1 MAERA
6 YIVEAVR
13 TAGGKRDGRLS
24 LWHPADLGAKVLD
37 ELVTRLDMDPALVDD
52 VVFGCVDQVGA
63 QSGNVARNAIL
74 SSSFPESVP
83 GTSVDRQCGSSQQA
97 IHFAIQAVM
106 SGTQDIVIGG
116 GVEVMSMVPIGAAVK
131 DGYDAGHGLP
141 FDSEGMK
148 ERYPGV
154 FFSQFTGAELVADKW
169 NLSREDLDKFALES
183 HQKAAHATE
192 SKYFDREILPVE
204 GRNAEGMNDLV
215 MADEGIRF
223 DASLDKLA
231 GLNPVTE
238 GGVITAGNAS
248 QITDGAAAVMVCNV
262 AGLNKIQ
269 ANPHQPRKD
278 FNDSKMEELVLSI
291 KEKGILQPIA
301 VRELKNG
308 NYEIIAGERRYR
320 ASKAIG
326 LKSIPAYIL
335 SVEDESEI
343 MEFALIENIQRDD
356 LNPIEESEAYASLK
370 SKYNLSQKEIS
381 KKVGKSRSLIANS
394 LRLLKLPSSIKE
406 DIKNNKLSM
415 GHAVSLLGLKSKTQ
429 MLAIANRIIKNKLSV
444 RNTEEIISKINSNA
458 PKSN

>member
-1 MAERA
+1 MAEKA

-192 SKYFDREILPVE
+192 SKYFDKEILPVE

-248 QITDGAAAVMVCNV
+248 QITDGAAAVMVCND
-262 AGLNKIQ
+262 AGLKKIQ
-269 ANPHQPRKD
+269 ANP
-278 FNDSKMEELVLSI
+278 
-291 KEKGILQPIA
+291 
-301 VRELKNG
+301 
-308 NYEIIAGERRYR
+308 R
-320 ASKAIG
+320 A
-326 LKSIPAYIL
+326 
-335 SVEDESEI
+335 
-343 MEFALIENIQRDD
+343 
-356 LNPIEESEAYASLK
+356 
-370 SKYNLSQKEIS
+370 
-381 KKVGKSRSLIANS
+381 
-394 LRLLKLPSSIKE
+394 
-406 DIKNNKLSM
+406 
-415 GHAVSLLGLKSKTQ
+415 
-429 MLAIANRIIKNKLSV
+429 
-444 RNTEEIISKINSNA
+444 EIISISVVGDDPVFMLTGPIPASIQALKTANLTIDDMDLYEVNEAFAPVPLAWAEDLKADKSKLNVNGGEMALGHPLGSTGAKLMTTLLHEMERRESTYGLQAICEGGGTANA
-458 PKSN
+458 TIIKRI

>member
-1 MAERA
+1 MAEKA

-248 QITDGAAAVMVCNV
+248 QITDGAAAVMVCND
-262 AGLNKIQ
+262 AGLKKIQ
-269 ANPHQPRKD
+269 ANPRAEIVSISVVGDDPVFMLTGPIPASIQALKTANLTIDDIDLYEVNEAFAPVPLAWAEDLKADR
-278 FNDSKMEELVLSI
+278 SKLNV
-291 KEKGILQPIA
+291 
-301 VRELKNG
+301 NG
-308 NYEIIAGERRYR
+308 GAMALGHPLGATGAKLMTTLLHEMERREATYGLQ
-320 ASKAIG
+320 AICEG
-326 LKSIPAYIL
+326 GGTANATILK
-335 SVEDESEI
+335 
-343 MEFALIENIQRDD
+343 
-356 LNPIEESEAYASLK
+356 
-370 SKYNLSQKEIS
+370 
-381 KKVGKSRSLIANS
+381 
-394 LRLLKLPSSIKE
+394 
-406 DIKNNKLSM
+406 
-415 GHAVSLLGLKSKTQ
+415 
-429 MLAIANRIIKNKLSV
+429 IIN
-444 RNTEEIISKINSNA
+444 
-458 PKSN
+458 

>member
-1 MAERA
+1 MAEKA

-192 SKYFDREILPVE
+192 SKYFDREILPIE

-223 DASLDKLA
+223 DASLEKLA

-248 QITDGAAAVMVCNV
+248 QITDGAAAVMVCND
-262 AGLNKIQ
+262 AGLKKIQ
-269 ANPHQPRKD
+269 ANPRAEIVSISVVGDDPVFMLTGPIPASIQALKTANLTIDDMDLYEVNEAFAPVPLAWAEDLKAD
-278 FNDSKMEELVLSI
+278 KSKLNV
-291 KEKGILQPIA
+291 
-301 VRELKNG
+301 NG
-308 NYEIIAGERRYR
+308 GAMALGHPLGATGAKLMTTLLHEMERRESTYGLQ
-320 ASKAIG
+320 AICEG
-326 LKSIPAYIL
+326 
-335 SVEDESEI
+335 
-343 MEFALIENIQRDD
+343 
-356 LNPIEESEAYASLK
+356 
-370 SKYNLSQKEIS
+370 
-381 KKVGKSRSLIANS
+381 GGTAN
-394 LRLLKLPSSIKE
+394 
-406 DIKNNKLSM
+406 
-415 GHAVSLLGLKSKTQ
+415 AT
-429 MLAIANRIIKNKLSV
+429 IIK
-444 RNTEEIISKINSNA
+444 RI
-458 PKSN
+458 

>member
-1 MAERA
+1 MAEKA

-13 TAGGKRDGRLS
+13 TAGGKRDGILS

-248 QITDGAAAVMVCNV
+248 QITDGAAAVMVCND
-262 AGLNKIQ
+262 AGLKKIQ
-269 ANPHQPRKD
+269 ANPRAEIVSISVVGDDPVFMLTGPIPASIQALKTANLTIDDMDLYEVNEAFAPVPLAWAEDLKADR
-278 FNDSKMEELVLSI
+278 SKLNV
-291 KEKGILQPIA
+291 
-301 VRELKNG
+301 NG
-308 NYEIIAGERRYR
+308 GAMALGHPLGATGAKLMTTLLHEMERRESTYGLQ
-320 ASKAIG
+320 AICEG
-326 LKSIPAYIL
+326 GGTANATILK
-335 SVEDESEI
+335 
-343 MEFALIENIQRDD
+343 
-356 LNPIEESEAYASLK
+356 
-370 SKYNLSQKEIS
+370 
-381 KKVGKSRSLIANS
+381 
-394 LRLLKLPSSIKE
+394 
-406 DIKNNKLSM
+406 
-415 GHAVSLLGLKSKTQ
+415 
-429 MLAIANRIIKNKLSV
+429 IIN
-444 RNTEEIISKINSNA
+444 
-458 PKSN
+458 